1 MIDGKIRF
9 RIFGSSHSEE
19 IGVSLEGVGFGE
31 QIDVGELH
39 AFVNRR
45 KARAATYSTSRM
57 EPDEIIIESGIENGC
72 TTGGEIVAKIKN
84 QNVRRGD
91 YGQLKNCPR
100 PSHADYAAIKKYG
113 DGYDISG
120 GGKFS
125 GRMTAPLCIAGGV
138 AKQILKRK
146 GVSVFAYVQSIG
158 GVHGKSYRDVEISED
173 RFCAFSDE
181 PFPLL
186 DDEYRP
192 AMDRAIEKAATEG
205 DSVGGVVECVIF
217 GVPAGSGEPLAGSI
231 ESEISRLLFAVPA
244 VKGVEFGAGF
254 FLSDMRGSTA
264 NDEFYFDENEEV
276 RTYTNNNGGIN
287 GGLANGMPVT
297 FRVAFKPAPSIAKK
311 QRTVNLKT
319 GENVTIE
326 IKGRHDACF
335 VPRAVPA
342 VEAAAA
348 LAIINCINE

>member
-9 RIFGSSHSEE
+9 RIFGSSHAEE

-31 QIDVGELH
+31 HIDLDELQ
-39 AFVNRR
+39 AFVDRR
-45 KARAATYSTSRM
+45 KALPSVYSTPRM

-84 QNVRRGD
+84 QSVRRGD
-91 YGQLKNCPR
+91 YSQYKNTPR

-125 GRMTAPLCIAGGV
+125 GRMTAPLCIAGGI
-138 AKQILKRK
+138 AKQILKRS
-146 GVSVFAYVQSIG
+146 GVSVYAFIQSIG
-158 GVHGKSYRDVEISED
+158 GVHGKSYRGADIDEKRLED
-173 RFCAFSDE
+173 INGKV
-181 PFPLL
+181 FPLL
-186 DDEYRP
+186 DEEYRP
-192 AMDRAIEKAATEG
+192 AMERAIEKAAAEG
-205 DSVGGVVECVIF
+205 DSVGGVVECVVF

-231 ESEISRLLFAVPA
+231 ESELAGLLFAIPA

-254 FLSDMRGSTA
+254 SISDMRGSAA
-264 NDEFYFDENEEV
+264 NDEFYYDENKRV

-287 GGLANGMPVT
+287 GGLANGMPIT
-297 FRVAFKPAPSIAKK
+297 FRVAFKPTPSIAKK
-311 QRTVNLKT
+311 QRTVNLNT
-319 GENVTIE
+319 GENAVIE

-348 LAIINCINE
+348 LAIINCIDF

>member
-1 MIDGKIRF
+1 
-9 RIFGSSHSEE
+9 
-19 IGVSLEGVGFGE
+19 
-31 QIDVGELH
+31 
-39 AFVNRR
+39 
-45 KARAATYSTSRM
+45 
-57 EPDEIIIESGIENGC
+57 
-72 TTGGEIVAKIKN
+72 
-84 QNVRRGD
+84 
-91 YGQLKNCPR
+91 
-100 PSHADYAAIKKYG
+100 
-113 DGYDISG
+113 
-120 GGKFS
+120 
-125 GRMTAPLCIAGGV
+125 MTAPLCIAGGV

-254 FLSDMRGSTA
+254 SLSDMRGSTA

-287 GGLANGMPVT
+287 GGLAYGMPIT
-297 FRVAFKPAPSIAKK
+297 FSVAFKPAPSIAKK